1 MVAMRR
7 QTRRTFL
14 TTVGAAGIAGLAG
27 CAGTGKESTSTTNS
41 TTENG
46 SAGTST
52 TSTTTNDGG
61 EETTTEG
68 GNNQTPSGPQTFDG
82 FEKLGAW
89 SAVDGQGNLKKSTKM
104 KYEGSQS
111 AHVVGSK
118 QTKQGMIHR
127 VNFGSKPADFSNKNL
142 SLAFKCTSHDFVKIG
157 VQLYAPD
164 RGHIVEMKRTLY
176 GPKGKWVRVNLGVT
190 SAMDPK
196 KVDLSQVYEIR
207 IIGRST
213 DPNTKT
219 PVEFYV
225 DDLKTVPAP
234 DKGMVMLTFD
244 DGLESQ
250 YTKAFKKMQ
259 KYGFSGVDAII
270 TDAVFT
276 DGFLNRTQMN
286 EMVKNGWDMICHP
299 NTQATPMN
307 KRPKA
312 EQEKLMKESQQWLK
326 RYGYDG
332 HKYMA
337 VPKNVVGPNTF
348 ELAQKYFDV
357 TLSFGASPNAIP
369 AITKDTILS
378 RMGTSDFKSVKQKID
393 RAARYKQLSPLLFHR
408 IGGQD
413 GIPEKKFENILKY
426 IKNQNVEVV
435 TLTDLKDKGMLI

>member
-1 MVAMRR
+1 MRR

-14 TTVGAAGIAGLAG
+14 TTVGAAGTAGLAG
-27 CAGTGKESTSTTNS
+27 CSGVIGNDSDNS
-41 TTENG
+41 
-46 SAGTST
+46 ST
-52 TSTTTNDGG
+52 TSSTNGKGNGTNTGGG

-68 GNNQTPSGPQTFDG
+68 GNDAPAGPQTFEG
-82 FEKLGAW
+82 FEKLGPW
-89 SAVDGQGNLKKSTKM
+89 SAVDGQGSLKKSTKV

-111 AHVVGSK
+111 AHIVGSK

-127 VNFGSKPADFSNKNL
+127 VNFGDNPADFSGKNL
-142 SLAFKCTSHDFVKIG
+142 SLAFKCTSHDFVKIA

-190 SAMDPK
+190 SEMDPK
-196 KVDLSQVYEIR
+196 KIDLSKVYELR

-213 DPNTKT
+213 DPNTQK
-219 PVEFYV
+219 PIEFYV

-250 YTKAFKKMQ
+250 YTKAYKTMK

-270 TDAVFT
+270 SDAVFD

-286 EMVKNGWDMICHP
+286 EMVNDGWDMICHP
-299 NTQATPMN
+299 NTQATPMD
-307 KRPKA
+307 KRPKK
-312 EQEKLMKESQQWLK
+312 EQEKLMKECQQWLK
-326 RYGYDG
+326 KYGYDG

-348 ELAQKYFDV
+348 DLAQKHFDL
-357 TLSFGASPNAIP
+357 TLSFGASPNALP
-369 AITKDTILS
+369 AIQKNTIIS
-378 RMGTSDFKSVKQKID
+378 RMYGQGDLKNVKQKID
-393 RAARYKQLSPLLFHR
+393 HAAKYKQLSPLLFHK
-408 IGGQD
+408 IGGEN
-413 GIPEKKFENILKY
+413 GVPEKRFENILKY
-426 IKNQNVEVV
+426 IKNKNVEVV
-435 TLTDLKDKGMLI
+435 TISDLEEKGMLI

>member
-1 MVAMRR
+1 MRR

-27 CAGTGKESTSTTNS
+27 CAGGNGKEKS
-41 TTENG
+41 
-46 SAGTST
+46 ST
-52 TSTTTNDGG
+52 TSSTGSGNQETTSTKGSG
-61 EETTTEG
+61 EETTTENG
-68 GNNQTPSGPQTFDG
+68 TTEQPSGPQTYEG

-89 SAVDGQGNLKKSTKM
+89 SAVDGEGSLKKSTKM

-118 QTKQGMIHR
+118 QTKDGMIHR
-127 VNFGSKPADFSNKNL
+127 VNFAEKPADFSNQNL

-190 SAMDPK
+190 SDMDPK
-196 KVDLSQVYEIR
+196 RVDLSKVYEIR

-213 DPNTKT
+213 DPNTTK
-219 PVEFYV
+219 PIEFYV

-234 DKGMVMLTFD
+234 EKGMVMLSFD

-250 YTKAFKKMQ
+250 YTKAFKMMQ

-270 TDAVFT
+270 TDAVFD
-276 DGFLNRTQMN
+276 DGFLTQRQMRD
-286 EMVKNGWDMICHP
+286 MVKDGWDMICHP
-299 NTQATPMN
+299 NTQSVPMDQ
-307 KRPKA
+307 RPKA
-312 EQEKLMKESQQWLK
+312 EQEELMKESQRWLK
-326 RYGYDG
+326 KYGYDG

-348 ELAQKYFDV
+348 ELAQKYFDL
-357 TLSFGASPNAIP
+357 TLSFGASPNALPVIQ
-369 AITKDTILS
+369 KDTILS
-378 RMGTSDFKSVKQKID
+378 RMGTSDIKSVKQKID
-393 RAARYKQLSPLLFHR
+393 HAARYKQLSPLLFHR

-413 GIPEKKFENILKY
+413 GVPEKKFENILKY

-435 TLTDLKDKGMLI
+435 TLTDLKDKGMIV